1 MSQSTP
7 HTAVI
12 VGEHPLWMDA
22 LQNLLE
28 RLDLQVVGRTTDL
41 GAARRIVAD
50 HRPDLLV
57 LDYSAIATDDT
68 LDAALLDCARRVNP
82 DVHCVVLSE
91 HDDPREREHAFEA
104 GASVF
109 CVKRAQS
116 DDLTVAIR
124 QIFDRSI
131 YFATGG
137 RTTMADPTP
146 LALRSGAVGLTK
158 RELEILRLAA
168 EGHSNSQRAA
178 TLWVTEQTVKFHLSN
193 IYRKL
198 NVSNRTEASRWAQ
211 VNGLLDV
218 RTAA

>member
-1 MSQSTP
+1 
-7 HTAVI
+7 
-12 VGEHPLWMDA
+12 MDA

-28 RLDLQVVGRTTDL
+28 RLDLQVVGRSTDL
-41 GAARRIVAD
+41 GAARQIIAD

-57 LDYSAIATDDT
+57 LDYSALAMEDT
-68 LDAALLDCARRVNP
+68 LDAALLECAHRANP
-82 DVHCVVLSE
+82 DVRCVVLSE
-91 HDDPREREHAFEA
+91 HDDPREREHAFHA

-137 RTTMADPTP
+137 RSTTEMAIP
-146 LALRSGAVGLTK
+146 LARRNDAAGLTK

-168 EGHSNSQRAA
+168 EGHSNSQLAA